1 MSKSKFTQIAIIT
14 VLFLSL
20 TVSLVEAQYTTSKT
34 TPVTISGDG
43 TFIATEPDIG
53 VSYLIEGTPGATGSV
68 TAAIYSGNPQ
78 PNAVIPDGVSL
89 THFVVVTFDM
99 DLNQFTSASI
109 VISYTDADVANL
121 QAPYA
126 IYKYVPNTDS
136 FVELASN
143 VNTDAKTITITV
155 TSIDDPVFAVGAA
168 AVAGGFPASS
178 WAILIGLIVAI
189 VVVAV
194 VAVLYLRRSGAISK
208 IEI

>member
-1 MSKSKFTQIAIIT
+1 MNKSKFTQIAIIT
-14 VLFLSL
+14 VLMLSL

-34 TPVTISGDG
+34 TPVTVSGDG
-43 TFIATEPDIG
+43 TFIATETDIG

-68 TAAIYSGNPQ
+68 TAAVYSGNPQ
-78 PNAVIPDGVSL
+78 AGAVIPDGVSL

-99 DLNQFTSASI
+99 DPNQFTMASI

-136 FVELASN
+136 FVELPST
-143 VNTDAKTITITV
+143 VNTEAKTITITV
-155 TSIDDPVFAVGAA
+155 TSIDDPLFAVGAA
-168 AVAGGFPASS
+168 TVSEGFPASS

-189 VVVAV
+189 VVIAV
-194 VAVLYLRRSGAISK
+194 VVVLYLRRSGTI
-208 IEI
+208 